1 MDHNRAASYIW
12 VFPGDTLTVGHQSES
27 IRRLADASGM
37 TVVREYEDEEY
48 GSGPGG
54 RPQFHRTMNAALSES
69 RPFGAV
75 TSYGRWP
82 FAPCAADPAKY
93 VRELQD
99 TGVGLLCAWDK
110 PARGTQAPRRPGTR
124 RSGGGWRPEGPR
136 EPAPADPPATWPPT
150 QPNSR
155 AEQPPSLNPTP
166 PPHGESPSTAE
177 VTGPSPP
184 PCENPRSF
192 PALRPGEKSPPEREK
207 EQVVHTNGANG
218 HKHDP
223 CEKRVNPST
232 FPCRLDLELCA
243 CRAKRWVDLQ
253 SRPATTWQFISPGRP
268 IQRSSAKT

>member
-1 MDHNRAASYIW
+1 MERPGTPADNAGGSGQMDHNRAASHIR
-12 VFPGDTLTVGHQSES
+12 VFTGDALTAAPPGRGHPAVCRHPGHDHRPGIRGRGVRLRPRRPAPVPSDDGRGPVGKQTL
-27 IRRLADASGM
+27 RRRHLVRPLAVRPVRGRPGE
-37 TVVREYEDEEY
+37 VRE
-48 GSGPGG
+48 GAPRHRGRTALRMGQAGKRHPG
-54 RPQFHRTMNAALSES
+54 A
-69 RPFGAV
+69 
-75 TSYGRWP
+75 
-82 FAPCAADPAKY
+82 
-93 VRELQD
+93 
-99 TGVGLLCAWDK
+99 
-110 PARGTQAPRRPGTR
+110 QAPRRPGTR

-136 EPAPADPPATWPPT
+136 DPAPADPPATWPPT

-243 CRAKRWVDLQ
+243 CRAKR
-253 SRPATTWQFISPGRP
+253 
-268 IQRSSAKT
+268 